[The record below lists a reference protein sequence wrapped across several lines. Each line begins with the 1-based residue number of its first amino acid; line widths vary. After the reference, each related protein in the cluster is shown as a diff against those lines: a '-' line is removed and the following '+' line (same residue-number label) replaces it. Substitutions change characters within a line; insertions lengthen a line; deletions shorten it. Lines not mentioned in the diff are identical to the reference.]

1 MAMSQICL
9 SCFCHVLSEFLG
21 LETACLRY
29 LLQLCSFLMLPFL
42 LLIFGMCY
50 ELVGMYFAINP
61 EDRRPEEPTELRV
74 NQLEVSLD
82 TSKKGRRVYEGRP
95 KTPVF
100 GFNYRRTG
108 RSKSCQ
114 KLCARKERAS
124 AAQGTRKV
132 TYSFEGFHVLMLPS
146 FMKRGDIFLLHLC
159 HIFLLHLCLSNQSDA
174 KRSQS
179 FCGHDFN
186 NQQLTRQNPLK
197 PRASRAQV
205 ARKHEKPQQDI

>member
-1 MAMSQICL
+1 MAAKTCGRHLKAKNAERGGEKGEGENGSR
-9 SCFCHVLSEFLG
+9 SSG
-21 LETACLRY
+21 GR
-29 LLQLCSFLMLPFL
+29 
-42 LLIFGMCY
+42 
-50 ELVGMYFAINP
+50 LVIYDHINIYK
-61 EDRRPEEPTELRV
+61 
-74 NQLEVSLD
+74 S
-82 TSKKGRRVYEGRP
+82 YEGRP

-146 FMKRGDIFLLHLC
+146 FMKGGDIFLLY
-159 HIFLLHLCLSNQSDA
+159 LCLSNQSDA

-186 NQQLTRQNPLK
+186 NQQLTRQNPRK